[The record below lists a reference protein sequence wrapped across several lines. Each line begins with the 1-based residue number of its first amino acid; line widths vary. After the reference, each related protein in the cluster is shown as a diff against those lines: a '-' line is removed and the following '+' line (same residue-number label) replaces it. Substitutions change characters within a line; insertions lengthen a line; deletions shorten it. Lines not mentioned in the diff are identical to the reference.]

1 MAAAVPAPGALNVP
15 PAWALARVPGLEQG
29 ASARRIER
37 LGGGTVNEVYRVDS
51 SAGRFVL
58 RLDGAAWRRPGVDR
72 ARELLLHRAAAA
84 AGLAPALV
92 DAAPESQGLLIMEY
106 LDGRT
111 WGSSDYEDVHALRRL
126 GERLYALHRL
136 PPPAI
141 AAFDP
146 GEVAQAYVR
155 QIDGVHAQGFEEPLR
170 RLAALSA
177 ELHTADAPMSMVH
190 GDLWQGNVLQGPAL
204 WLLDWEYAQVSD
216 PLMDIACVL
225 AYYPGT
231 ERYRAELA
239 AAAGFDAYALERR
252 LSARVY
258 AYRVLAWLWHLAR
271 GEQAEPPGT
280 GFPLAR
286 PAN

>member
-29 ASARRIER
+29 ASAQRIER

-51 SAGRFVL
+51 AAGRFVL

-126 GERLYALHRL
+126 
-136 PPPAI
+136 
-141 AAFDP
+141 
-146 GEVAQAYVR
+146 
-155 QIDGVHAQGFEEPLR
+155 
-170 RLAALSA
+170 AALSA

-190 GDLWQGNVLQGPAL
+190 GDLWQGNVLQGTAL

-216 PLMDIACVL
+216 PLMDVACVL

-231 ERYRAELA
+231 ERYRAEFA